1 MPENILV
8 CAAWPYA
15 NGSIHLGHVAGCYL
29 PADIFARYH
38 RIKGDNVLMVSGSDA
53 HGTPVTISAE
63 TKGIK
68 PEDIVSEYQ
77 DEFLSDWEKLGISF
91 DLFTSTHT
99 ENHTKIAQEIFISLL
114 DDGYIYKDIMS
125 QTFCEDHGRFLAD
138 RYVEGICPHCNFN
151 GARGDQ
157 CDGCGNTLDPKDL
170 IDIKHRDCEA
180 RPIFRDTEHFFLKLT
195 AFESDLLN
203 WVNSQTHW
211 KPNVKNFTTGFL
223 EGGLKDRAITRDI
236 SWGVPVPL
244 DGYKSKRIY
253 VWFEAVIGYLS
264 ASIEWASNTDD
275 PDSWNK
281 FWKDGSKSYYFMGKD
296 NIPFHSVIWPA
307 MIMGYKNINLPF
319 DIPANEYVNMES
331 QKIST
336 SRNWVINL
344 KDAIE
349 KYDPDSLRFT
359 LSAIMPETSDSN
371 FTWSEFVR
379 RNNDELVATFGNLV
393 NRVLSMISRNYDGQI
408 PSPTNLGSS
417 EQNLFENAHITME
430 KVSVSI
436 ESCKFREGLGH
447 AMSLA
452 QLTNRYLDDKA
463 PWAEVKIDKESA
475 GTTLY
480 TAINIINCLKVLF
493 HPYLPF
499 STSKLHNMLGNTN
512 QKEQIKW
519 EWNSDDLQ
527 PGTRLGSVERLFTKL
542 DDSVVDEEETILGKR
557 SS

>member
-125 QTFCEDHGRFLAD
+125 QPFCEAHGRFLAD

-223 EGGLKDRAITRDI
+223 ENGLKDRAITRDI

-417 EQNLFENAHITME
+417 EQNLFENAHITMG

-519 EWNSDDLQ
+519 EWNCDDLQ

>member
-125 QTFCEDHGRFLAD
+125 QPFCEAHGRFLAD

-180 RPIFRDTEHFFLKLT
+180 RPIFKDTEHFFLKLT

-223 EGGLKDRAITRDI
+223 ENGLKDRAITRDI

-275 PDSWNK
+275 PNSWNK

-417 EQNLFENAHITME
+417 EQNLFENAHITMG

>member
-125 QTFCEDHGRFLAD
+125 QPFCEAHGRFLAD

-223 EGGLKDRAITRDI
+223 ENGLKDRAITRDI

-499 STSKLHNMLGNTN
+499 STSKLHNMLGNTS

-527 PGTRLGSVERLFTKL
+527 PGTRLGAVERLFTKL

>member
-99 ENHTKIAQEIFISLL
+99 ENHTKIAQKIFISLL

-125 QTFCEDHGRFLAD
+125 QPFCEAHGRFLAD
-138 RYVEGICPHCNFN
+138 RYVEGICPHCNFS

-223 EGGLKDRAITRDI
+223 ENGLKDRAITRDI

-275 PDSWNK
+275 PNSWNK

>member
-125 QTFCEDHGRFLAD
+125 QPFCEAHGRFLAD

-180 RPIFRDTEHFFLKLT
+180 RPIFKDTEHFFLKLT

-223 EGGLKDRAITRDI
+223 ESGLKDRAITRDI

-417 EQNLFENAHITME
+417 EQNLFENAHITMG

>member
-125 QTFCEDHGRFLAD
+125 QPFCEAHGRFLAD

-223 EGGLKDRAITRDI
+223 ENGLKDRAITRDI

-417 EQNLFENAHITME
+417 EQNLFENAHITMG

>member
-1 MPENILV
+1 
-8 CAAWPYA
+8 
-15 NGSIHLGHVAGCYL
+15 
-29 PADIFARYH
+29 
-38 RIKGDNVLMVSGSDA
+38 MVSGSDA

-91 DLFTSTHT
+91 DFFTSTHT

-125 QTFCEDHGRFLAD
+125 QPFCEDHGRFLAD

-223 EGGLKDRAITRDI
+223 ENGLKDRAITRDI

-344 KDAIE
+344 KDEIE
-349 KYDPDSLRFT
+349 KLSL
-359 LSAIMPETSDSN
+359 I
-371 FTWSEFVR
+371 
-379 RNNDELVATFGNLV
+379 
-393 NRVLSMISRNYDGQI
+393 
-408 PSPTNLGSS
+408 
-417 EQNLFENAHITME
+417 HI
-430 KVSVSI
+430 
-436 ESCKFREGLGH
+436 
-447 AMSLA
+447 
-452 QLTNRYLDDKA
+452 
-463 PWAEVKIDKESA
+463 
-475 GTTLY
+475 
-480 TAINIINCLKVLF
+480 
-493 HPYLPF
+493 
-499 STSKLHNMLGNTN
+499 
-512 QKEQIKW
+512 
-519 EWNSDDLQ
+519 
-527 PGTRLGSVERLFTKL
+527 
-542 DDSVVDEEETILGKR
+542 
-557 SS
+557 

>member
-1 MPENILV
+1 MPETILV

-38 RIKGDNVLMVSGSDA
+38 RIKGNNVLMVSGSDA

-63 TKGIK
+63 TQGIK
-68 PEDIVSEYQ
+68 PEEIVSEYQ
-77 DEFLSDWEKLGISF
+77 CEFLSDWDKLGISF

-99 ENHTKIAQEIFISLL
+99 ENHTKIAQEIFLKLL

-125 QTFCEDHGRFLAD
+125 QPFCETHGRFLAD
-138 RYVEGICPHCNFN
+138 RYVEGTCPHCNFS

-170 IDIKHRDCEA
+170 IDIKHRDCET

-195 AFESDLLN
+195 AFESDLLK
-203 WVNSQTHW
+203 WVNTQKHW

-244 DGYKSKRIY
+244 DGYESKRIY

-264 ASIEWASNTDD
+264 ASIEWASNTKD
-275 PDSWNK
+275 PDKWHT
-281 FWKDGSKSYYFMGKD
+281 FWKNDSKSYYFMGKD

-344 KDAIE
+344 KDATE

-359 LSAIMPETSDSN
+359 LSSIMPETSDSN

-393 NRVLSMISRNYDGQI
+393 NRVLSMIDRNFNGHI
-408 PSPTNLGSS
+408 PSPTSLGSS
-417 EQNLFENAHITME
+417 EQNLFEDAQIAMG
-430 KVSVSI
+430 KVSNSI

-452 QLTNRYLDDKA
+452 QLTNRYLDEKA
-463 PWAEVKIDKESA
+463 PWAEVKVNKESA

-512 QKEQIKW
+512 HLEQITW
-519 EWNSDDLQ
+519 TWNSNDLK
-527 PGTRLGSVERLFTKL
+527 PGTKLGLVERLFTKL

>member
-77 DEFLSDWEKLGISF
+77 DEYLSDWEKLGISF

-125 QTFCEDHGRFLAD
+125 QPFCEAHGRFLAD

-223 EGGLKDRAITRDI
+223 ENGLKDRAITRDI

-542 DDSVVDEEETILGKR
+542 DDNVVDEEETILGKR

>member
-125 QTFCEDHGRFLAD
+125 QPFCEAHGRFLAD

-223 EGGLKDRAITRDI
+223 ENGLKDRAITRDI

-344 KDAIE
+344 KDATE

-417 EQNLFENAHITME
+417 EQTLFENAQITME

>member
-99 ENHTKIAQEIFISLL
+99 ENHTKIAQKIFISLL

-125 QTFCEDHGRFLAD
+125 QPFCEAHGRFLAD

-223 EGGLKDRAITRDI
+223 ENGLKDRAITRDI

>member
-125 QTFCEDHGRFLAD
+125 QPFCEAHGRFLAD

-223 EGGLKDRAITRDI
+223 QGGLKDRAITRDI

-452 QLTNRYLDDKA
+452 QLTKRYLDDKA

>member
-125 QTFCEDHGRFLAD
+125 QPFCEAHGRFLAD

-223 EGGLKDRAITRDI
+223 ENGLKDRAITRDI

-275 PDSWNK
+275 PNSWNK